1 VGEFVGA
8 AHVWASWGQVT
19 ARQLLRSVEEGL
31 ASAAGV
37 PDSFEAVQ
45 RKLLA
50 AVHKASAREGATPSE
65 AAVQE
70 ALRKL
75 FPNSYMC
82 GKCGFGPVDHVACT
96 DLRSHHGEKRGA
108 AQISNACP
116 KCAWFSPQV
125 TDWPPWDGRVW
136 SDQDQ
141 DASEPRSQ
149 GQSAADVAVDASVR
163 SAAAAPM
170 PPQKRR
176 RR

>member
-1 VGEFVGA
+1 MLLDAETMPPCA
-8 AHVWASWGQVT
+8 QVT
-19 ARQLLRSVEEGL
+19 ALQLQRSVEEGL
-31 ASAAGV
+31 ASVAGM

-50 AVHKASAREGATPSE
+50 AVHKASAREGAMSSE
-65 AAVQE
+65 AAVQV

-116 KCAWFSPQV
+116 KCGWFSPQV

-136 SDQDQ
+136 SDQDS
-141 DASEPRSQ
+141 SEPEAQ
-149 GQSAADVAVDASVR
+149 GQSTVDANGAG
-163 SAAAAPM
+163 SAAAASF

>member
-1 VGEFVGA
+1 MPPCA
-8 AHVWASWGQVT
+8 QVT
-19 ARQLLRSVEEGL
+19 ALQLQRSVEEGL
-31 ASAAGV
+31 ASVAGM

-50 AVHKASAREGATPSE
+50 AVHKASAREGAMSSE
-65 AAVQE
+65 AAVQV

-116 KCAWFSPQV
+116 KCGWFSPQV
-125 TDWPPWDGRVW
+125 TDWPPWDGRV
-136 SDQDQ
+136 
-141 DASEPRSQ
+141 
-149 GQSAADVAVDASVR
+149 
-163 SAAAAPM
+163 
-170 PPQKRR
+170 
-176 RR
+176 